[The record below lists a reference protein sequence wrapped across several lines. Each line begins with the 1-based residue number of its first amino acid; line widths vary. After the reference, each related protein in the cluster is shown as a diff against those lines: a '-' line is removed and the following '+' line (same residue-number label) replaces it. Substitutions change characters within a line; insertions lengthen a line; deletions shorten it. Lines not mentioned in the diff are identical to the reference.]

1 MTRHAVRLR
10 LPVLLLLGAFLIA
23 PAQAAQPIWPGPPLV
38 VAQLEGGAAIHG
50 VAGDQVVL
58 FALVPSASPDRAPGV
73 YARRRLDGANA
84 GALTPP
90 SGGWGVP
97 LSMKIRT
104 FRRSGLSSTEG
115 EALILDNRVPPALA
129 GTQPARLYRY
139 SYRYT
144 PGSGLVSTLIS
155 DDVLPLNTV
164 APGAGLPN
172 GLIYP
177 GSIALLPDQQVVV
190 TDNISGALWVSEG
203 PGHWRMA
210 AIDPRWAAA
219 PAGPVQGVG
228 LAQSGRIEPYTLL
241 VPAPPGFPPGLGL
254 YPGSHS
260 IAYASLT
267 DEVVWAVTVPGGI
280 YSMPRS
286 VLLDT
291 SLPPFAKSGD
301 PTTGGFGPTRQLV
314 PPTAG
319 LGDLTDGVDYD
330 RFRPGSEWVYWQ
342 RAPADAAGGGFNTLR
357 RVSLI
362 DGRIQ
367 VVARDNSVY
376 AWANEISVLPP
387 LIPRSPFTT
396 ILSSVGQE
404 YNNPDVNALLFG
416 VPRYFAPSRLPLVVV
431 PD

>member
-1 MTRHAVRLR
+1 MISHAIRLR
-10 LPVLLLLGAFLIA
+10 LRILLLLGLSLVA
-23 PAQAAQPIWPGPPLV
+23 PAQASQPIWHGPPLV
-38 VAQLEGGAAIHG
+38 AAQLDGGAAIHG
-50 VAGDQVVL
+50 VAGDQVLL

-73 YARRRLDGANA
+73 YVRRRLDGANA
-84 GALTPP
+84 GALTAPT
-90 SGGWGVP
+90 GGWRVP

-104 FRRSGLSSTEG
+104 FRRSGLSNTEG
-115 EALILDNRVPPALA
+115 EALVLDNRVPPALA

-144 PGSGLVSTLIS
+144 PGSGLSTALIS
-155 DDVLPLNTV
+155 EHVLPLNTV

-177 GSIALLPDQQVVV
+177 GSIALLPNQQVVV

-203 PGHWRMA
+203 LDQWRMA

-219 PAGPVQGVG
+219 PFGPVQGVG

-260 IAYASLT
+260 IAYARVS

-280 YSMPRS
+280 YAMPRS
-286 VLLDT
+286 VLLDVN
-291 SLPPFAKSGD
+291 LPPFAKSGD
-301 PTTGGFGPTRQLV
+301 PTAGSLGSTRRLV

-319 LGDLTDGVDYD
+319 LGDLTDGLDYD
-330 RFRPGSEWVYWQ
+330 RFRPDSEWVYWQ
-342 RAPADAAGGGFNTLR
+342 RAPADVAGGGFNTLR

-367 VVARDNSVY
+367 IVARDNRIY

-387 LIPRSPFTT
+387 LINGSPFTT

-404 YNNPDVNALLFG
+404 YNNPDVNALLGG
-416 VPRYFAPSRLPLVVV
+416 VPRYFAPSNLPLVIVLE
-431 PD
+431 